1 MTLSRRPALARP
13 CALALGR
20 SKTPIAL
27 ETASEDTRSP
37 RVPTVFGLEC
47 QATTMSDGIAISVEE
62 LVEYCRTQ
70 SGLLSGRVETISE
83 EADDLLD
90 DIDEA
95 IAEMRTR
102 LEERESSARAST
114 VSSSTSKPTVADD
127 ELAELEE
134 METELEEK
142 QAIAEAKQAR
152 MAAFQDL
159 AVAYT
164 ELAEE
169 LESAVEGRKVLDR
182 VVRFERDHDAPAY
195 FHDRRTILEAVAEAD
210 DSTAE

>member
-1 MTLSRRPALARP
+1 MPGSRYTTAAGTEPLAVSSRHHV
-13 CALALGR
+13 A
-20 SKTPIAL
+20 
-27 ETASEDTRSP
+27 TA
-37 RVPTVFGLEC
+37 FGLEY
-47 QATTMSDGIAISVEE
+47 QATTMSDGITLSVEE

-70 SGLLSGRVETISE
+70 AGILSGRVETIGE

-90 DIDEA
+90 EIDED

-114 VSSSTSKPTVADD
+114 VSSSTAKPTEADD

-134 METELEEK
+134 LEAELGEK

-159 AVAYT
+159 AGAYI

-169 LESAVEGRKVLDR
+169 IESAVEGREALDR
-182 VVRFERDHDAPAY
+182 VVRFERDHDAPVY
-195 FHDRRTILEAVAEAD
+195 FDDRRTILEAVAESD
-210 DSTAE
+210 GSSAE